1 MQLIIFPIL
10 LLTLFLRLIS
20 LNQSLWLDEATTSL
34 ASKMSLADFF
44 TGFMLGDFHPP
55 LYYLLMKGWGS
66 IFGLSEISLRIPSV
80 IFGVL
85 TIYFIYL
92 IAKKVFDVKTAG
104 IASVL
109 AATSGLL
116 IYYSQE
122 ARMYSLVVLLV
133 TALFYL
139 FLEKRWL
146 LFSIL
151 IPILGMTDY
160 VALLVVPLFLIF
172 GREERK
178 KVLLCFI
185 PAVLVFAL
193 WSPIFLKQISG
204 GLGVEGGNWWNILG
218 VLSWKNLGLIPV
230 KFILGRISF
239 DNKIIYAGISIVS
252 VLLYSYLLTAGRPL
266 KKNSSK
272 LILGWLFIPVLL
284 GVLISVKIPVLY
296 YFRFIF
302 CLPALYILAAR
313 GISSLSGKFYL
324 LFLSAVIL
332 INISSSLIYLFDTRF
347 KRENW
352 RGIAEVIGESTVVYP
367 ANSQKE
373 ALIYYGKGKQI
384 VYFSEFKGNVSNVW
398 LSRYVWEVFDQGDL
412 ARLKIE
418 KLGYNKVQE
427 VNLNG
432 VEFWKYIK

>member
-44 TGFMLGDFHPP
+44 TGFMPGDFHPP

-172 GREERK
+172 GR
-178 KVLLCFI
+178 
-185 PAVLVFAL
+185 
-193 WSPIFLKQISG
+193 
-204 GLGVEGGNWWNILG
+204 
-218 VLSWKNLGLIPV
+218 
-230 KFILGRISF
+230 
-239 DNKIIYAGISIVS
+239 D
-252 VLLYSYLLTAGRPL
+252 
-266 KKNSSK
+266 
-272 LILGWLFIPVLL
+272 
-284 GVLISVKIPVLY
+284 
-296 YFRFIF
+296 
-302 CLPALYILAAR
+302 
-313 GISSLSGKFYL
+313 
-324 LFLSAVIL
+324 
-332 INISSSLIYLFDTRF
+332 
-347 KRENW
+347 
-352 RGIAEVIGESTVVYP
+352 
-367 ANSQKE
+367 
-373 ALIYYGKGKQI
+373 
-384 VYFSEFKGNVSNVW
+384 
-398 LSRYVWEVFDQGDL
+398 
-412 ARLKIE
+412 
-418 KLGYNKVQE
+418 
-427 VNLNG
+427 
-432 VEFWKYIK
+432 